1 MNLIQTLKK
10 GYRILKQNN
19 VDSYQLDAEILL
31 SNSLKI
37 SKEEL
42 LLNLSKKIN
51 KFTYSKFLNFIKR
64 RQNKEPIAY
73 IINKK
78 EFWRNEFFVNKN
90 VLIPRPETEHIVEE
104 LKTKEQITALP
115 TRNVQSVA
123 ATTAGIY
130 QSDEGEA
137 LNIRGSRSS
146 SLLIISL

>member
-10 GYRILKQNN
+10 GYQILKQNN

-42 LLNLSKKIN
+42 ILNLSKKIN
-51 KFTYSKFLNFIKR
+51 KLTYSKFINYIKR

-78 EFWRNEFFVNKN
+78 EFWRNEFFVNRN
-90 VLIPRPETEHIVEE
+90 VLIPRPETEYIVEE
-104 LKTKEQITALP
+104 CLKLIGKNQKKRILEIGIGSVSYKHLTLP
-115 TRNVQSVA
+115 TK
-123 ATTAGIY
+123 
-130 QSDEGEA
+130 D
-137 LNIRGSRSS
+137 
-146 SLLIISL
+146 

>member
-10 GYRILKQNN
+10 GYQILKQNN

-42 LLNLSKKIN
+42 ILNLSKKIN
-51 KFTYSKFLNFIKR
+51 KLTYSKFINYIKR

-104 LKTKEQITALP
+104 CLKI
-115 TRNVQSVA
+115 
-123 ATTAGIY
+123 
-130 QSDEGEA
+130 
-137 LNIRGSRSS
+137 IRPENSKKILDIGTGSGCI
-146 SLLIISL
+146 IISLINEIECLMECKKQK

>member
-51 KFTYSKFLNFIKR
+51 KFS
-64 RQNKEPIAY
+64 
-73 IINKK
+73 
-78 EFWRNEFFVNKN
+78 
-90 VLIPRPETEHIVEE
+90 
-104 LKTKEQITALP
+104 
-115 TRNVQSVA
+115 
-123 ATTAGIY
+123 
-130 QSDEGEA
+130 
-137 LNIRGSRSS
+137 
-146 SLLIISL
+146 

>member
-10 GYRILKQNN
+10 GYQILKQNN

-42 LLNLSKKIN
+42 ILNLNKKIN
-51 KFTYSKFLNFIKR
+51 KITYSKFINCIKR

-104 LKTKEQITALP
+104 CLKIIGKNHKKRILEIGIGSGSLILSILKE
-115 TRNVQSVA
+115 RKFCFWS
-123 ATTAGIY
+123 GY
-130 QSDEGEA
+130 
-137 LNIRGSRSS
+137 R
-146 SLLIISL
+146 